1 MNDFTDLV
9 DLACERLGGAALFAN
24 DEFFADRDNLLKSEP
39 ATFVPGRYTDRGKW
53 MDGWETRRR
62 RTPGHDWCIVRLGV
76 PGLVRGVVV
85 DTSHFTGNYP
95 ESFELEAC
103 SAPAQAPLEALEA
116 AAWTPLL
123 PRTRLAGDT
132 RNAFA
137 VADAYRATHV
147 RLHIFPDGGVARLRV
162 HGEAL
167 PDARWL
173 GRAGIEADVDL
184 ASVEHGG
191 VVVAASDTFFGPR
204 HALIMPG
211 RAHDMSDGWETKRTR
226 REGPEWV
233 VVRLAAEG
241 TIHRVEIDTW
251 RFKGNAPE
259 SAAIAIGASA
269 EGPWVPVV
277 ERTKLLP
284 HTRHVFDVDGEV
296 LPHAPARF
304 ARLSTWPDGGVSR
317 LRLHGTPSR
326 AGREALGIAR
336 VNAASPEEATDA
348 MRACCGCAAWA
359 RAMADARPFRDL
371 AHVRVEAAR
380 AADRLTEREW
390 LEAFAAHPRIGERA
404 AKAPV
409 PPAEVGGWSS
419 HEQAGMDRARAEIR
433 QAMAEANRAYEAKF
447 GLVYL
452 VCATGK
458 SGEELLAD
466 ARHRLGGD
474 RASEV
479 ARAIEEQRKI
489 TDLRLEKLVLR

>member
-9 DLACERLGGAALFAN
+9 DLACERLGGAALFTN
-24 DEFFADRDNLLKSEP
+24 DEFFADKDNLLKSE
-39 ATFVPGRYTDRGKW
+39 AAVFVPGRYTDRGKW

-76 PGLVRGVVV
+76 PGIVRGVVV

-103 SAPAQAPLEALEA
+103 SAPAQAPLEQLEA
-116 AAWTPLL
+116 ASWVALL

-137 VADAYRATHV
+137 VGASSAWRATHV
-147 RLHIFPDGGVARLRV
+147 RLRIFPDGGVARLRV
-162 HGEAL
+162 HGDAL

-173 GRAGIEADVDL
+173 GRPGSEADVDL

-233 VVRLAAEG
+233 VVRLAAEA
-241 TIHRVEIDTW
+241 TIRSVEIDTW

-259 SAAIAIGASA
+259 SAALAVGPSVD
-269 EGPWVPVV
+269 GPWTPVL
-277 ERTKLLP
+277 ERAKLLA
-284 HTRHVFDVDGEV
+284 HTRHVFDGAVIAH
-296 LPHAPARF
+296 PPARF

-326 AGREALGIAR
+326 AGREALGITR
-336 VNAASPEEATDA
+336 LNALFPDDATQA
-348 MRACCGCAAWA
+348 MLACCGCAAWA
-359 RAMADARPFRDL
+359 RAMVDARPFRDM
-371 AHVRVEAAR
+371 AHLRSEAAR
-380 AADRLTEREW
+380 AGDRLTEREW
-390 LEAFAAHPRIGERA
+390 LEAFAAHPRIGDRKPDA
-404 AKAPV
+404 S
-409 PPAEVGGWSS
+409 GWSS
-419 HEQAGMDRARAEIR
+419 QEQAGMDRVRAEIH

-447 GLVYL
+447 GFVYL

-458 SGEELLAD
+458 SGEEMLAD
-466 ARHRLGGD
+466 AHQRLGGD
-474 RASEV
+474 RVTEM
-479 ARAIEEQRKI
+479 ARAIDEQRKI
-489 TDLRLEKLVLR
+489 IDLRIDKLVAR